1 MMYSKN
7 RESPKSE
14 DSEPTSSPQLISL
27 KPIMDFGDTLQL
39 SIFTEIVIQY

>member
-27 KPIMDFGDTLQL
+27 KPIMDFGDTLQKVQI
-39 SIFTEIVIQY
+39 SNDSKSM